1 MIVNRPPVDRQRF
14 EALIT
19 EVYQPLQRY
28 LCRRIDS
35 ASADEVLGDV
45 LLVMWRRVDDIPAEA
60 ALAWCYGVARGCLA
74 NKRRGTDRHL
84 KLIRR
89 LGNEREPATPSAD
102 PVMLEALS
110 RLPEGDREVLRLWAW
125 EYLAPREI
133 AVVLGITPNAASI
146 RLHRAMKKLKTEF
159 LRRNESGPAGHSME
173 EQDKEEVQ

>member
-1 MIVNRPPVDRQRF
+1 VTPALEDRLRF
-14 EALIT
+14 EALVA
-19 EVYQPLQRY
+19 EAYQPLQRY
-28 LCRRIDS
+28 LRRRIDS
-35 ASADEVLGDV
+35 ASADDVLGDA

-74 NKRRGTDRHL
+74 NKRRGADRHL
-84 KLIRR
+84 KLVRR
-89 LGNEREPATPSAD
+89 LGNEREPATTSSD

-146 RLHRAMKKLKTEF
+146 RLHRATKKLKTEF

-173 EQDKEEVQ
+173 QQDKGEVQ